1 VIVTPNAETHEK
13 WNLIAAAIIGMYML
27 MQKPQYFDTIPEVGV
42 FIFSILIGTFYLNPD
57 LDTGSRARK
66 RWWIF
71 SFIWKP
77 FNHRGILHNPL
88 LYAAIFALSFG
99 VPYVTPPQYAMYAF
113 YAPYL
118 TGGIAASALVHII
131 ADKVMDIMHV
141 AEKII

>member
-1 VIVTPNAETHEK
+1 
-13 WNLIAAAIIGMYML
+13 

-71 SFIWKP
+71 GFIWKP

-88 LYAAIFALSFG
+88 LYLAIFLLSFG
-99 VPYVTPPQYAMYAF
+99 AQPLMAMQYPQYAFYASF
-113 YAPYL
+113 APYL
-118 TGGIAASALVHII
+118 TGGIAASALVHIV

>member
-1 VIVTPNAETHEK
+1 
-13 WNLIAAAIIGMYML
+13 ML
-27 MQKPQYFDTIPEVGV
+27 
-42 FIFSILIGTFYLNPD
+42 FSLLIGTFYLNPD

-88 LYAAIFALSFG
+88 LYIALEVIAIEAPKYWHHPL
-99 VPYVTPPQYAMYAF
+99 
-113 YAPYL
+113 APYL
-118 TGGIAASALVHII
+118 PYLMIGVVVSAFIHIL

>member
-1 VIVTPNAETHEK
+1 
-13 WNLIAAAIIGMYML
+13 ML

-42 FIFSILIGTFYLNPD
+42 FIVSILIGTFYLNPD

-71 SFIWKP
+71 GFIWKP

-88 LYAAIFALSFG
+88 LYLGIFILSIIPSQPFALSAI
-99 VPYVTPPQYAMYAF
+99 PAQYVIFAI

-131 ADKVMDIMHV
+131 ADKVMDIMHI